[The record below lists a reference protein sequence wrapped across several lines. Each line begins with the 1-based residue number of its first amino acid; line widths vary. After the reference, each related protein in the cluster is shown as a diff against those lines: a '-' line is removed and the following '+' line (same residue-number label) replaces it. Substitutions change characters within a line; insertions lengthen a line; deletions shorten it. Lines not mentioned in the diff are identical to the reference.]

1 MCEYQSEIR
10 WDKVNGV
17 WTKSKPYIETQT
29 QTKPDYDTKPKHT
42 KNMDLMKF
50 KFVRDVVYNNE
61 PEPTRKQPKKKNA
74 KMNKSILR
82 SSNKTKQQ
90 KPPASPRTPDSTRKG
105 WGGLKPYFNSS
116 SKKISDYFKPV
127 GMKTFKGIS
136 SSNESRISGTKYF
149 NKVMSSNLSCHINT
163 PACQNQPMTAK
174 DVPHMPETATEPA
187 NPTNKESRNQLLID
201 QNKLDQAPPELDGG
215 TEDHRNF

>member
-1 MCEYQSEIR
+1 M
-10 WDKVNGV
+10 
-17 WTKSKPYIETQT
+17 
-29 QTKPDYDTKPKHT
+29 
-42 KNMDLMKF
+42 
-50 KFVRDVVYNNE
+50 RDVVYKNE
-61 PEPTRKQPKKKNA
+61 PETTQKQPNQEQRISEGEKIQQNQKAKKYR
-74 KMNKSILR
+74 SIG
-82 SSNKTKQQ
+82 SSNQKKQQ

-105 WGGLKPYFNSS
+105 RGGLKPNFNSS

-136 SSNESRISGTKYF
+136 SSNENTISSTKYF
-149 NKVMSSNLSCHINT
+149 HKVMSSNLSCHINT

-215 TEDHRNF
+215 HRRS